1 MTADDHH
8 PEPARA
14 RGADRPTPLADLL
27 TTTEPDRP
35 RPRRGRLLLRAAA
48 LGALGLAL
56 LAAGTGYLAYRSL
69 DAGITRDD
77 GTARELEMRGGD
89 RPPEPPGDAR
99 TVLVIGSD
107 DPSSLPGA
115 VGGIGARSDTVFL
128 LHLSGDRQRA
138 TAVSFPRDLLVDVP
152 DCTGPDGGTVP
163 AARAQFN
170 WAYSHGGPAC
180 TIRTVEALT
189 GVRVDHH
196 VDIDFAGFRDLVD
209 AVGGVEVHLTED
221 VRDEHTELDLT
232 AGRQVLDGDAA
243 LAYVRGRQGIGDG
256 SDTARIERQHQFLG
270 LLLDELRSSGV
281 LLNPARLYPVLR
293 TATASL
299 TVDPALAS
307 LSRLHGLVGDLR
319 DLPEGGL
326 GFVTVPRTA
335 DPVDPDR
342 DVLVQPDAD
351 TLFAQLRDDLPV
363 TSRPRDGAPA
373 GGLLPAAG
381 AAEDAEA
388 GSGPAAG

>member
-8 PEPARA
+8 PEPVRA
-14 RGADRPTPLADLL
+14 RGADRPTPLDDLL
-27 TTTEPDRP
+27 TTAEPRRP
-35 RPRRGRLLLRAAA
+35 RPRRGRRVLRAVA
-48 LGALGLAL
+48 LGALGLTL
-56 LAAGTGYLAYRSL
+56 LTAGAGYLAYRSL
-69 DAGITRDD
+69 DAGITSDD
-77 GTARELEMRGGD
+77 GTARELDLRGGE
-89 RPPEPPGDAR
+89 RPVPPPGDAR

-138 TAVSFPRDLLVDVP
+138 TAVSVPRDLLVEIP
-152 DCTGPDGGTVP
+152 ECTGPDGGTVP

-170 WAYSHGGPAC
+170 WAYSFGGPAC

-307 LSRLHGLVGDLR
+307 LSRLHDLVGELR

-326 GFVTVPRTA
+326 RFVTVPRTA
-335 DPVDPDR
+335 DPADPDR

-351 TLFAQLRDDLPV
+351 ALFAQLREDVPV
-363 TSRPRDGAPA
+363 TAQPREGAPA
-373 GGLLPAAG
+373 GGLLPASG
-381 AAEDAEA
+381 AAD
-388 GSGPAAG
+388 AAGEGSPATG